1 MHSGWAGGGFGL
13 LIGLLLLI
21 AVIVL
26 AVWAATNWSRSERAA
41 SGDPSRATPDEILR
55 QRFARGEITRRE
67 FEDAK
72 KVIGRGR

>member
-26 AVWAATNWSRSERAA
+26 AVWAVTNRSRSERAA
-41 SGDPSRATPDEILR
+41 SGDTSRATPDEILR